1 VKDEPPTFN
10 EMKAYIQA
18 AEKIERCLEEVKREL
33 TTALAADIAAE
44 RGDLGSVIMIEA
56 FEDCFVV
63 QLNPIFARLEED
75 VAPLWEK
82 AEKIVAQQKLRDA
95 RKV

>member
-1 VKDEPPTFN
+1 
-10 EMKAYIQA
+10 
-18 AEKIERCLEEVKREL
+18 
-33 TTALAADIAAE
+33 
-44 RGDLGSVIMIEA
+44 MIEA
-56 FEDCFVV
+56 FEDCVVV
-63 QLNPIFARLEED
+63 QLDPIFARLEED